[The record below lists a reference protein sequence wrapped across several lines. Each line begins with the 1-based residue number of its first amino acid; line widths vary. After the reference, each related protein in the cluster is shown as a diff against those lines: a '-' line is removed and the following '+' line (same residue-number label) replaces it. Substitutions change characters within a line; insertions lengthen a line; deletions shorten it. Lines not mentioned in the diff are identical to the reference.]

1 MWTCQRCHMENR
13 DSSTVCELCGT
24 QRSAGRFGSA
34 PSVQQA
40 RVGRAQQQRMPQPSS
55 QKDTQM
61 LYSSSPTP
69 YRAADGERAEKQKSP
84 SFTVG
89 FAKCVGIMLM
99 ILLPVLT
106 ALFAWRQYDAVKAAL
121 IPLLLGSDAK
131 AWMEIAVYC
140 ILSLIAVLVSFL
152 PGLWTLLLARGKN
165 KER

>member
-1 MWTCQRCHMENR
+1 
-13 DSSTVCELCGT
+13 
-24 QRSAGRFGSA
+24 
-34 PSVQQA
+34 
-40 RVGRAQQQRMPQPSS
+40 
-55 QKDTQM
+55 
-61 LYSSSPTP
+61 
-69 YRAADGERAEKQKSP
+69 
-84 SFTVG
+84 
-89 FAKCVGIMLM
+89 MLM

-131 AWMEIAVYC
+131 GWMEIAVYC